1 MAALF
6 FMPGARTPER
16 TTAPEPHQQAGR
28 LPVFEIYP
36 KEHAVPAPHPCVTKE
51 KKPGRP
57 RVAIIIDDMGYDE
70 KIANRLISLGVPL
83 TFSILPYSPRAA
95 DIAEAAH
102 RNNIEVMLH
111 LPMEPVE
118 YPDVNPGKGALLTS
132 MSPDEL
138 IGQLEKDIRQVPYV
152 DGVNN
157 HMGSRM
163 TAISTR
169 LYQIFSVLKKHGLFF
184 IDSRTTPDTLCRPS
198 ARLFQ
203 IPFAERDLFIDNV
216 PNVQSVERQIDRL
229 IEIAKKNGKAIGIG
243 HAHKTTCIALAKK
256 LPEIKDH
263 IDLVHASSLVC
274 IVDR

>member
-1 MAALF
+1 M
-6 FMPGARTPER
+6 
-16 TTAPEPHQQAGR
+16 
-28 LPVFEIYP
+28 
-36 KEHAVPAPHPCVTKE
+36 
-51 KKPGRP
+51 
-57 RVAIIIDDMGYDE
+57 AIIIDDMGYDE

-263 IDLVHASSLVC
+263 IDLVHVSSLVC